1 MKPLS
6 TSGRIAAI
14 ANRLSFLV
22 GRDRAGYWLA
32 VERHGLGGGMFTS
45 RKAALAYARAEC
57 GGAKGA
63 VQVVRRP
70 LELLPSN

>member
-1 MKPLS
+1 MKLLS
-6 TSGRIAAI
+6 TSGRRAAVT
-14 ANRLSFLV
+14 NHLSFLV

-32 VERHGLGGGMFTS
+32 VERHGLGGGIFTS

-57 GGAKGA
+57 CGAPGS

-70 LELLPSN
+70 LEFMSFD